1 MQLKTFA
8 PKNFKQLEI
17 LHDNLPLN
25 EHSCYYPFTGMILN
39 LSVPTL
45 GHRDKLDKELCMV
58 IPFGKWKGGQL
69 VLYELGLAF
78 NLRHC
83 DAFVFRSNLI
93 THFNLLF
100 TGCRDSFILH
110 SDKYIESWPKQKHL
124 FGDLVKS

>member
-1 MQLKTFA
+1 
-8 PKNFKQLEI
+8 
-17 LHDNLPLN
+17 
-25 EHSCYYPFTGMILN
+25 MILN

-110 SDKYIESWPKQKHL
+110 SDKYIENWSKQKQL
-124 FGDLVKS
+124 FGDLVQS